1 MTCLDYLKNFYN
13 DHNFRVHKYAHLL
26 HKVGSICNL
35 LVQKFSEQQNYRALN
50 DVLELYR
57 YIVEK
62 YAVFKWENGET
73 IMADLAKFLH

>member
-13 DHNFRVHKYAHLL
+13 DHNFRVHKYAALL
-26 HKVGSICNL
+26 HKVGPICNL
-35 LVQKFSEQQNYRALN
+35 LVQKFSSQQNYRALN

-62 YAVFKWENGET
+62 YAAYKWPDGDT
-73 IMADLAKFLH
+73 IMVDLA